1 MRARILL
8 AVLLVVVVFASGSI
22 ASTGPH
28 AKPQQWA
35 IVNFTEPIAVQGHFL
50 MGPVLIVHDDA
61 RMEKGEPC
69 TSMYRFDRADGS
81 RKLEVEFVCVPE
93 QREACET
100 TTISVTWNQ
109 RAGVNQLTNYQFAG
123 DPEAHGVPWVRQ

>member
-1 MRARILL
+1 MRARIL
-8 AVLLVVVVFASGSI
+8 VGILLVVVVFASGGI
-22 ASTGPH
+22 ASTRSH
-28 AKPQQWA
+28 LTPQQWA
-35 IVNFTEPIAVQGHFL
+35 IVNFTEPIVVQGHFL

-100 TTISVTWNQ
+100 TTFSVVWNQ
-109 RAGVNQLTNYQFAG
+109 RHGVNQLTKYQFAG
-123 DPEAHGVPWVRQ
+123 DSEAHGVPGAQ